1 MSDFYLATKPTTTTI
16 TKAPD
21 TPTAATSNDKTNDE
35 PTQKSTPDDN
45 PDGEEIADDLSEISD
60 EADEILGQQE
70 VYSSHFQARFLFLQ
84 AIDGVINGV
93 FLYISF
99 VQDGSAKTQPN
110 ENVIEKTV
118 QDEPKESPVQ
128 KAKDSNDRDAVD
140 KSSIEQNESLHAGEQ
155 HQLLAAKSPDEPDSK
170 DLCDDIDLDF
180 EEISDGELEEEA
192 RTKGLGDALGV
203 DWASLIEE
211 SKAMMREKLTK
222 TETSVKQRW
231 MPDQILLDAGISYK
245 MAGADFAQKTLIKA
259 SENVKREM
267 KTTVSIKT
275 EPFDGSNH
283 VLDGGIVVK
292 TENDIDGE
300 NAPAEVK
307 VNGKCEKESFNKGGH
322 NLILHPLPCVQT
334 SVERMADKQRR
345 LVFNAAGPYSRGLC
359 TKRDIEMRRQ
369 LCNLAINESNCKTAN
384 TRTGYENI
392 ALKLFQKA
400 LQA

>member
-1 MSDFYLATKPTTTTI
+1 MVRSLHI
-16 TKAPD
+16 
-21 TPTAATSNDKTNDE
+21 
-35 PTQKSTPDDN
+35 
-45 PDGEEIADDLSEISD
+45 
-60 EADEILGQQE
+60 
-70 VYSSHFQARFLFLQ
+70 
-84 AIDGVINGV
+84 
-93 FLYISF
+93 
-99 VQDGSAKTQPN
+99 QDGSAKAQPI
-110 ENVIEKTV
+110 VKTIEKAI
-118 QDEPKESPVQ
+118 QEEPKESAVQ
-128 KAKDSNDRDAVD
+128 KEKDSNDGDAVEKLVTEHHD
-140 KSSIEQNESLHAGEQ
+140 RVQAGEQ
-155 HQLLAAKSPDEPDSK
+155 HQHLAVPTKSPDEQDSK

-231 MPDQILLDAGISYK
+231 MPDQILLDVGISYK
-245 MAGADFAQKTLIKA
+245 MAGAEFAQKTLLKA
-259 SENVKREM
+259 YENVKREM
-267 KTTVSIKT
+267 KNAIVIKT
-275 EPFDGSNH
+275 EPFDGDSNH
-283 VLDGGIVVK
+283 VLADGMVIK
-292 TENDIDGE
+292 TEKDLDDE
-300 NAPAEVK
+300 NETPAEVK
-307 VNGKCEKESFNKGGH
+307 VNGKCEKDVSNAKDGP

-334 SVERMADKQRR
+334 STESMADKQRR

-384 TRTGYENI
+384 TRNGYENI

>member
-1 MSDFYLATKPTTTTI
+1 M
-16 TKAPD
+16 
-21 TPTAATSNDKTNDE
+21 
-35 PTQKSTPDDN
+35 QK
-45 PDGEEIADDLSEISD
+45 
-60 EADEILGQQE
+60 
-70 VYSSHFQARFLFLQ
+70 V
-84 AIDGVINGV
+84 
-93 FLYISF
+93 
-99 VQDGSAKTQPN
+99 
-110 ENVIEKTV
+110 
-118 QDEPKESPVQ
+118 
-128 KAKDSNDRDAVD
+128 KDSNDGDATE
-140 KSSIEQNESLHAGEQ
+140 KPTIEQNESIHVAEQ
-155 HQLLAAKSPDEPDSK
+155 HQQQQLLAAKSPVEPDSK

-231 MPDQILLDAGISYK
+231 MPDQILLDVGISYK
-245 MAGADFAQKTLIKA
+245 MAGTDFAQKTLIKA
-259 SENVKREM
+259 YENVKREM
-267 KTTVSIKT
+267 KNAVAIKT

-283 VLDGGIVVK
+283 VLDGSVVVK

-300 NAPAEVK
+300 NEPAEVK
-307 VNGKCEKESFNKGGH
+307 VNGKCEKESLNKSGGH

-334 SVERMADKQRR
+334 SVESSTDKQRR